1 MGAQIPAKD
10 RPEQPGWPLSGNPTL
25 MEEEA
30 VAKAAAGE
38 LFDRGEGPFGLTEMQ
53 TWGEERTVR
62 AVVLENL
69 LVARH
74 FPVHAKGVRL
84 RGVRISGHLDL
95 EAASLRYPL
104 SLEYCYLDADEPVC
118 LDYATASHVT
128 LTGCQLA
135 GLRGKMLTA
144 SELDLSGSTLRGPLV
159 LVNGNIATQLVCR
172 GAHLNGSDRDG
183 NALAADR
190 LKVSGD
196 VYLDGGFTAAGTVR
210 LAGAEIA
217 GRLDCRGAH
226 LNGTDSDG
234 NALAAAGMKVGRS
247 VYLNGEFTAEG
258 TVQLVGA
265 EIAGRL
271 DCRGAH
277 LNGHSSDADGAGDS
291 DADGAG
297 DSDADGAGDSDAD
310 GAGDSDADGAG
321 DSDADGA
328 GDSDAD
334 GAGDSDALTADGMKV
349 GGNVNFDDVITAGGT
364 VRLIRADITGQ
375 LFCRG
380 AHLNGADRNGNAL
393 AAARMKVGGNMHFD
407 GFTAAGTV
415 RLTGADIT
423 GWLECRDAQLKCRD
437 QPGYALYARGVR
449 VGGDLLLRG
458 NFTADGAVRLTGADI
473 AGRLRCSG
481 ARLTG
486 QDQAGNGL
494 LADKVKVGG
503 DVVLEGGF
511 TADGAVRL
519 TGAAEMLRPARHRS
533 VCAGDQGWRRCAP
546 RWEFHR

>member
-1 MGAQIPAKD
+1 MAAAVLG
-10 RPEQPGWPLSGNPTL
+10 GNPTL
-25 MEEEA
+25 LEEEA

-38 LFDRGEGPFGLTEMQ
+38 LFDRGEGPFDLTEMQ
-53 TWGEERTVR
+53 TWGDERTVR
-62 AVVLENL
+62 AAVLENL

-74 FPVHAKGVRL
+74 FPIHAKGVRM

-95 EAASLRYPL
+95 EAASLRCPL
-104 SLEYCYLDADEPVC
+104 SLEYCYLDTDEPVC

-144 SELDLSGSTLRGPLV
+144 NEVNLSGSTLRGPLV
-159 LVNGNIATQLVCR
+159 LVNANIAAQLVCR
-172 GAHLNGSDRDG
+172 GAHLDDIDRDG

-196 VYLDGGFTAAGTVR
+196 VYLDGGFTAGTVR

-277 LNGHSSDADGAGDS
+277 LNGHSSDADSAGDS
-291 DADGAG
+291 DADSAG
-297 DSDADGAGDSDAD
+297 DSDADSAGDSDAD
-310 GAGDSDADGAG
+310 S
-321 DSDADGA
+321 
-328 GDSDAD
+328 
-334 GAGDSDALTADGMKV
+334 AGDSDALTAAGMKV
-349 GGNVNFDDVITAGGT
+349 GANVNFDGVFTAAGT

-380 AHLNGADRNGNAL
+380 AHLNGTDRDGNAL
-393 AAARMKVGGNMHFD
+393 AAARMKVGGNVHFD

-423 GWLECRDAQLKCRD
+423 GRLECRDAQLKCRD

-449 VGGDLLLRG
+449 VGGDVLLRG

-473 AGRLRCSG
+473 AGRLRCSS

-486 QDQAGNGL
+486 QDQAGNSL

-503 DVVLEGGF
+503 DVLLDGGF

-519 TGAAEMLRPARHRS
+519 TAADIAGTLRCSGAQLKCRDQPGTALYARGIR
-533 VCAGDQGWRRCAP
+533 VGGDVLLGGISPLTAR
-546 RWEFHR
+546 